1 MLYSGT
7 KTPESNDLSREID
20 TTDRRIIALL
30 QMDGRMSNVDIAR
43 SVGLAEATV
52 RKRIDRLL
60 KEGFVRVVGVPAVD
74 RLGLEVETIIM
85 LKVDLSQVQQT
96 GEQLA
101 AMEEVRSVKYATG
114 EYDIIVEAVFPSDE
128 QLLGFL
134 TRRMARVEGVYATA
148 TSHVLK
154 NIKESC
160 DWLLPREGPPLI
172 LVVDD
177 DPDFVEAT
185 RIVLESAGYQVT
197 SAANG
202 EQGLRAM
209 YRDRPDLVIL
219 DVMMNG
225 ILDGLDAS
233 FRMRAE
239 RGVSK
244 TPILMVSSIAGSD
257 YAAMFPT
264 DEYVPVENFLSK
276 PVGPDQLLAEVKRL
290 LP

>member
-1 MLYSGT
+1 LGH
-7 KTPESNDLSREID
+7 EID
-20 TTDRRIIALL
+20 STDRGIITLL
-30 QMDGRMSNVDIAR
+30 QVDGRMSNVDIAR
-43 SVGLAEATV
+43 SVGVAEATV

-60 KEGFVRVVGVPAVD
+60 KEGVIRVVGVPAVD
-74 RLGLEVETIIM
+74 KLGLEVETIIM
-85 LKVDLSQVQQT
+85 LRVDLGQVQKI

-101 AMEEVRSVKYATG
+101 AMDEVRSVKYATG
-114 EYDIIVEAVFPSDE
+114 EYDIILEAVFPSDE
-128 QLLGFL
+128 QLLDFL
-134 TRRMARVEGVYATA
+134 TRRMARIQGIYATA

-154 NIKESC
+154 SIKEGC

-185 RIVLESAGYQVT
+185 RIVLESADYQVA

-233 FRMRAE
+233 FRMRAN
-239 RGVSK
+239 RGVDRI
-244 TPILMVSSIAGSD
+244 PILMVSSIASSD

-264 DEYVPVENFLSK
+264 DEYVPVESFLSK

-290 LP
+290 LS

>member
-1 MLYSGT
+1 MGH
-7 KTPESNDLSREID
+7 EID
-20 TTDRRIIALL
+20 STDRSIIALL

-43 SVGLAEATV
+43 AVGVAEATV
-52 RKRIDRLL
+52 RKRTERLI
-60 KEGFVRVVGVPAVD
+60 KDGVIRVVAVPAAEK
-74 RLGLEVETIIM
+74 LGLEVETMIM
-85 LKVDLSQVQQT
+85 LRVDLSQVQRI

-101 AMEEVRSVKYATG
+101 AMDEVRSVKYATG
-114 EYDIIVEAVFPSDE
+114 EYDVIVEALFPSDE
-128 QLLGFL
+128 ELLDFL
-134 TRRMARVEGVYATA
+134 TRRLARIQGIYATA

-154 NIKESC
+154 SIKQGC

-209 YRDRPDLVIL
+209 YRDRPDLVVL

-225 ILDGLDAS
+225 VLDGLDAS
-233 FRMRAE
+233 FRMRSD

-244 TPILMVSSIAGSD
+244 TPILMVSSIASSD
-257 YAAMFPT
+257 HAALFPT

>member
-1 MLYSGT
+1 MGH
-7 KTPESNDLSREID
+7 EID
-20 TTDRRIIALL
+20 TTDRRIVALL

-43 SVGLAEATV
+43 SIGVAEATV

-60 KEGFVRVVGVPAVD
+60 KEGIVRVIGVPAVD
-74 RLGLEVETIIM
+74 KLGLEVETIIM
-85 LKVDLSQVQQT
+85 LRVDLSQVQQI
-96 GEQLA
+96 GEQLS
-101 AMEEVRSVKYATG
+101 AMGEVRSVKYATG

-134 TRRMARVEGVYATA
+134 TRDLAQIRGIYATA

-154 NIKESC
+154 SIKEGC
-160 DWLLPREGPPLI
+160 DWLLPREGPPMI

-185 RIVLESAGYQVT
+185 RLVLESAGYQVA
-197 SAANG
+197 SAASG
-202 EQGLRAM
+202 DQGLRAM

-244 TPILMVSSIAGSD
+244 TPILMVSSIASSD

-276 PVGPDQLLAEVKRL
+276 PVGPDQLLTEVKRL
-290 LP
+290 LS

>member
-1 MLYSGT
+1 LGH
-7 KTPESNDLSREID
+7 EID

-43 SVGLAEATV
+43 SIGVAEATV
-52 RKRIDRLL
+52 RKRIDQLL
-60 KEGFVRVVGVPAVD
+60 KEGAIRVVAVPAVD
-74 RLGLEVETIIM
+74 KLGLEVETIIM
-85 LKVDLSQVQQT
+85 LKVDLSQVQQIS
-96 GEQLA
+96 EQLA
-101 AMEEVRSVKYATG
+101 AMNEVRSVKYATG

-134 TRRMARVEGVYATA
+134 TRRLARIKGIHATA

-154 NIKESC
+154 SIKEGH
-160 DWLLPREGPPLI
+160 DWLLPREGPPLV

-177 DPDFVEAT
+177 DPDFVETT
-185 RIVLESAGYQVT
+185 RIVLESAGYQVA

-244 TPILMVSSIAGSD
+244 TPILMVSSIATSD

-276 PVGPDQLLAEVKRL
+276 PVGPDQLLAEVERL
-290 LP
+290 LS

>member
-1 MLYSGT
+1 LGH
-7 KTPESNDLSREID
+7 EID
-20 TTDRRIIALL
+20 GTDRRIIALL
-30 QMDGRMSNVDIAR
+30 QSDGRMSNVDIAR
-43 SVGLAEATV
+43 SIGVAEATV

-60 KEGFVRVVGVPAVD
+60 KEGVIRVVAVPAVD
-74 RLGLEVETIIM
+74 KLGLEVETIIM
-85 LKVDLSQVQQT
+85 LRVDLSQVQQI

-101 AMEEVRSVKYATG
+101 AMDEVRSIKYATG
-114 EYDIIVEAVFPSDE
+114 EYDIILEAVFASDE

-134 TRRMARVEGVYATA
+134 TQRLAGIKGIYATA

-154 NIKESC
+154 SIKQSR

-185 RIVLESAGYQVT
+185 RMVLESADYQVT

-202 EQGLRAM
+202 DQALRAM

-225 ILDGLDAS
+225 ILDGVDAS
-233 FRMRAE
+233 FRMKASH
-239 RGVSK
+239 GVSK
-244 TPILMVSSIAGSD
+244 TPILMVSSIADSD
-257 YAAMFPT
+257 YASMFPT